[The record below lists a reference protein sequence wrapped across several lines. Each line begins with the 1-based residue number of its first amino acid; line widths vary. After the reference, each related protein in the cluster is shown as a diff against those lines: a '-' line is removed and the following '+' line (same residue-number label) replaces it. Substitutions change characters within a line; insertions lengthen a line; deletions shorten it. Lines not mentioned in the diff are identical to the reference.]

1 MDRILL
7 GDLDRDVIARCFDH
21 GVVVNR
27 RNRLVRR
34 LLESHSTDRVLATFL
49 ASAVYSA
56 MNHFWQEIEDD
67 HEREFHRELV
77 GALLERG
84 SA

>member
-1 MDRILL
+1 M
-7 GDLDRDVIARCFDH
+7 
-21 GVVVNR
+21 VVNR
-27 RNRLVRR
+27 RHRLVRR
-34 LLESHSTDRVLATFL
+34 LQESPGTDWVLTTFL

-77 GALLERG
+77 GALLKSG
-84 SA
+84 SGTVH